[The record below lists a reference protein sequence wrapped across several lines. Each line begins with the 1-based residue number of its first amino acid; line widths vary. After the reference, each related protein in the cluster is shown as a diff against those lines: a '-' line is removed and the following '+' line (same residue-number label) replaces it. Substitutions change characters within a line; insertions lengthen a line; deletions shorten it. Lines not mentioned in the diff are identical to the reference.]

1 MSSSAFIPAGRRS
14 RQERIIRDTCFIM
27 LSFCDLNILFTL
39 LRKQNYFTLK
49 NYTIRIE
56 IGQWF
61 IDEYGNFTDKQERAV
76 VNNNGI

>member
-1 MSSSAFIPAGRRS
+1 
-14 RQERIIRDTCFIM
+14 M